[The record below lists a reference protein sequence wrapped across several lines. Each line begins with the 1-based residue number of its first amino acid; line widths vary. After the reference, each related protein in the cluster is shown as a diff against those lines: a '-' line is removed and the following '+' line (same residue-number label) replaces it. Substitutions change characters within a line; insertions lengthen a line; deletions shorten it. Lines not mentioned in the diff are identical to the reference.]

1 MDKEAIPL
9 LTILKWTGTV
19 CGVLGAL
26 LLALNI
32 SNSGWGWVLFFFS
45 STSWGIAGLKMKEP
59 SLWILHAVFTVVNL
73 LGIYRWLI

>member
-1 MDKEAIPL
+1 MTL
-9 LTILKWTGTV
+9 LAMLKWTGTV

-32 SNSGWGWVLFFFS
+32 SDSGWGWVLFFFS

-59 SLWILHAVFTVVNL
+59 SLWTLHAVFTVVNL
-73 LGIYRWLI
+73 LGIYRWLV